1 MKLKY
6 FSLIFSIS
14 GILILYLIS
23 KLSQPA
29 LININ
34 EMHDY
39 EGKEVTI
46 KGLVKEYHLTNYG
59 SLIITIFDD
68 NSTAELFIEGKIDIE
83 YGDLIQAT
91 GEVQKYQD
99 KWELIVNDNRQVK
112 ILQKWQNISM
122 PLWQL
127 AENPTRY
134 LDLNV
139 NVSGYVEFVS
149 NENFYL
155 VDLEKKHSLLILYT
169 HSKDITIYPGQRIYI
184 SGKFC
189 FDKENFRYKLKVF
202 GDQHRIFQISEE

>member
-23 KLSQPA
+23 KLSQPVV
-29 LININ
+29 INIS

-46 KGLVKEYHLTNYG
+46 KGLVKEYHLTKYG
-59 SLIITIFDD
+59 SQIITIFDD
-68 NSTAELFIEGKIDIE
+68 NSTAELFIEGKMDIE
-83 YGDLIQAT
+83 YGDLIQVT
-91 GEVQKYQD
+91 GEVQKYQG
-99 KWELIVNDNRQVK
+99 KWKLIVNDNRQVK
-112 ILQKWQNISM
+112 ILQKWQNITM

-169 HSKDITIYPGQRIYI
+169 NSKNITIYPGQKIYV

-189 FDKENFRYKLKVF
+189 FDKENFRYKLKIF
-202 GDQHRIFQISEE
+202 ENQHRIFQISEE

>member
-29 LININ
+29 LINIS
-34 EMHDY
+34 EMHEY
-39 EGKEVTI
+39 EGKSVTI
-46 KGLVKEYHLTNYG
+46 KGLVKEHHLTKYG
-59 SLIITIFDD
+59 SQIITIFE
-68 NSTAELFIEGKIDIE
+68 NNATTEIFVEGHMDIE
-83 YGDLIQAT
+83 YGDKIQVT

-99 KWELIVNDNRQVK
+99 KLELIVNDNRQVK
-112 ILQKWQNISM
+112 ILQKWHNITM

-127 AENPTRY
+127 AENPTKY
-134 LDLNV
+134 LNV
-139 NVSGYVEFVS
+139 NVNVTGYVEFIS

-155 VDLEKKHSLLILYT
+155 VDLEKKHSLLVLYT
-169 HSKDITIYPGQRIYI
+169 HSKNVTIYPGQKIYV

-189 FDKENFRYKLKVF
+189 FDKENFRYKIRVYE
-202 GDQHRIFQISEE
+202 GYHRISQISQE